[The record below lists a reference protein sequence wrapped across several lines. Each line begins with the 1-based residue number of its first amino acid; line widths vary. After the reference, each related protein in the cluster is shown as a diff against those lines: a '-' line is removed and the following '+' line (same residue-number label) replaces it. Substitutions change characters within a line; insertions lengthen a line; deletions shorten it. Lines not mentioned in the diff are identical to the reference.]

1 MPTVNRH
8 ALVPYS
14 PAEMFA
20 LVDDVEA
27 YPQFLPWCRSA
38 TVWSRTDDE
47 VRASVELA
55 KGGIQKSFTTL
66 NRNQQDKMIEMRLV
80 EGPFRHLQGYWRFDR
95 LGNGSP
101 DGGDM
106 SPACKVSLDLEY
118 EFSNALL
125 AMTVG
130 PVFNQIANKLVDAFS
145 QRAVTVYGKR

>member
-14 PAEMFA
+14 AAQMFA
-20 LVDDVEA
+20 LVDDIES
-27 YPQFLPWCRSA
+27 YPQFLPWCKSA
-38 TVWSRTDDE
+38 KVWSRDGDE

-55 KGGIQKSFTTL
+55 KGAIQKSFTTL
-66 NRNQQDKMIEMRLV
+66 NRNQRDKMIEMRLL
-80 EGPFRHLQGYWRFDR
+80 EGPFRHLQGFWRFDT
-95 LGNGSP
+95 LGEGTAE
-101 DGGDM
+101 
-106 SPACKVSLDLEY
+106 ACKVSLDLEY

-145 QRAVTVYGKR
+145 QRAVSVYGK

>member
-1 MPTVNRH
+1 MPLVNRN

-20 LVDDVEA
+20 LVDDIES
-27 YPQFLPWCRSA
+27 YPQFLPWCRSS
-38 TVWSRTDDE
+38 TVWSRDGDE
-47 VRASVELA
+47 VKASVELA
-55 KGGIQKSFTTL
+55 KGAIQKSFTTV

-80 EGPFRHLQGYWRFDR
+80 EGPFHHLEGFWRFDA
-95 LGNGSP
+95 LGA
-101 DGGDM
+101 GDAV
-106 SPACKVSLDLEY
+106 ACKVSLDLEY

-130 PVFNQIANKLVDAFS
+130 PVFNQVANKLVDAFS